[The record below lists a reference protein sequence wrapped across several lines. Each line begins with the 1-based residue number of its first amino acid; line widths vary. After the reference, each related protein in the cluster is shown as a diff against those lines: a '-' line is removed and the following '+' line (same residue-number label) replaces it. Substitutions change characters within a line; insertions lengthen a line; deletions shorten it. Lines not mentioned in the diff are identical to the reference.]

1 MKKHILIVVA
11 ILMALSMIGCGKTT
25 DNTKPEVQTDKFSEA
40 EDYPEVTWPGFGIS
54 EKLPVPDWSNHGSID
69 WDTESFFSADV
80 GYSTKADFDHYVNE
94 CRDSGFTVDYFSG
107 DTVVGYVYSAKDEDG
122 YSIQICYRVKNVI
135 SIQITAPD
143 AE

>member
-1 MKKHILIVVA
+1 M
-11 ILMALSMIGCGKTT
+11 
-25 DNTKPEVQTDKFSEA
+25 
-40 EDYPEVTWPGFGIS
+40 
-54 EKLPVPDWSNHGSID
+54 
-69 WDTESFFSADV
+69 
-80 GYSTKADFDHYVNE
+80 NE